1 MKITVRF
8 RGPLVNQM
16 KSDIFHVET
25 GSEAALHGVLSRLID
40 ENDALEAL
48 WKDPEQ
54 MDRDALIL
62 HNDVDIGLLEG
73 LNTQLSDGDSLLVL
87 PLIHGG

>member
-8 RGPLVNQM
+8 RGPLSNQM
-16 KSDIFHVET
+16 KSDTFHVEV
-25 GSEAALHGVLSRLID
+25 GSETTLHDVLSRIIE
-40 ENDALEAL
+40 ENDALEAM

-62 HNDVDIGLLEG
+62 HNDVDIGLLKG
-73 LNTQLSDGDSLLVL
+73 LDTQLSDGDALLVL